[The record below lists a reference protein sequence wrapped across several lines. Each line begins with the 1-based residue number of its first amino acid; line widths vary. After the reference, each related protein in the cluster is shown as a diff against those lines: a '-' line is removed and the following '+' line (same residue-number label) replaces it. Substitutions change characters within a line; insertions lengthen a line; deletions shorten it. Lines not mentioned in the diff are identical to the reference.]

1 MNHLKVL
8 KESYL
13 LVLKHRYLWFLG
25 LLLGAGSGVNLYNF
39 GNNNSEIFKQ
49 DNSSQNVA
57 SLVSAN
63 VKDAGQVLGEKISAN
78 MSNMEWAITVVSILL
93 IIIALIYLN
102 ITAKGAATWAIS
114 KLKSDTK
121 FSFSEAWNMGHKYF
135 WRRLSYGIVVG
146 ASVLIIMAVLATP
159 VILLAIF
166 ELIIPAVVTGIIL
179 GLAFCALVI
188 YLSLFLPYSE
198 RILFLDNKKTFEAFF
213 AGFKLFN
220 KNWVNLLLMYLIL
233 FAIGIVA
240 AIGLVIALLLCG
252 LLAFGVG
259 AAFYFMNHIAGYAI
273 GGLIGL
279 VLFLAFLILNG
290 ALQSFNWAVIT
301 LSYKEVR

>member
-1 MNHLKVL
+1 
-8 KESYL
+8 
-13 LVLKHRYLWFLG
+13 
-25 LLLGAGSGVNLYNF
+25 
-39 GNNNSEIFKQ
+39 
-49 DNSSQNVA
+49 
-57 SLVSAN
+57 
-63 VKDAGQVLGEKISAN
+63 
-78 MSNMEWAITVVSILL
+78 
-93 IIIALIYLN
+93 
-102 ITAKGAATWAIS
+102 
-114 KLKSDTK
+114 
-121 FSFSEAWNMGHKYF
+121 MGHKYF
-135 WRRLSYGIVVG
+135 WRRLSYGIVIG
-146 ASVLIIMAVLATP
+146 ASILIIMAVLATP

-166 ELIIPAVVTGIIL
+166 ELIVPAVVTGIIL

-240 AIGLVIALLLCG
+240 AIGLVIALFLCG

-259 AAFYFMNHIAGYAI
+259 TAFYFMNHIAGYAI